1 MAIPSQCRKLTQ
13 HEIRFYQKSI
23 KTETAYAKRW
33 SRIAKR
39 WHKCCCW
46 KTVVTAIVAYLL
58 LVIIINGL
66 VAAFFAYGCTAFI
79 LCTLGIY
86 KHYLRKSEDAYGWVA
101 MCEERLRTG
110 YIPIDNTLH
119 AKISPCGDGNFRIDE
134 Y

>member
-13 HEIRFYQKSI
+13 HEIRFYQQNSI
-23 KTETAYAKRW
+23 KTETAY
-33 SRIAKR
+33 AKR

-46 KTVVTAIVAYLL
+46 KTVVAAILAYLL

-66 VAAFFAYGCTAFI
+66 VAAFFAYGCTVFI

-86 KHYLRKSEDAYGWVA
+86 KHYLRKSEDEYGWVG

-110 YIPIDNTLH
+110 YISIDNTLH